1 MKNKYFTPDI
11 EEMFV
16 GCEFEMHDTWGNW
29 KKLILTEELLKNPL
43 IGLGS
48 GNERVPWYWKIRVPY
63 LTKDDNATNKSYLK
77 KYYDTFGDLTFESI
91 IKYSARVMSWGTNGI
106 SENKG
111 YDKQVLS
118 MYFDV
123 FREFLDRLD
132 K

>member
-1 MKNKYFTPDI
+1 MRQYNDNV
-11 EEMFV
+11 E
-16 GCEFEMHDTWGNW
+16 
-29 KKLILTEELLKNPL
+29 ILG
-43 IGLGS
+43 I
-48 GNERVPWYWKIRVPY
+48 VPY